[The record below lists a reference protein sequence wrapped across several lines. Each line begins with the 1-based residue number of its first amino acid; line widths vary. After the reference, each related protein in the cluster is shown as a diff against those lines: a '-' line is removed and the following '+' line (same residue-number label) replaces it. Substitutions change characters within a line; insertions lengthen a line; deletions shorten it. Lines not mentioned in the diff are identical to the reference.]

1 MWKETGWEIGK
12 IAGLNYFPG
21 PAAAPTTSLT
31 KQVQPMLSVT
41 IEQGAKVR
49 TEDCQAQN
57 KTVLNLSGIIDN
69 MTAAVVQGRVIMAE
83 L

>member
-12 IAGLNYFPG
+12 IAALNYFPA
-21 PAAAPTTSLT
+21 PAAALTTSLT

-49 TEDCQAQN
+49 AAIV
-57 KTVLNLSGIIDN
+57 KTKHI
-69 MTAAVVQGRVIMAE
+69 
-83 L
+83 

>member
-12 IAGLNYFPG
+12 IAGLNYFPS
-21 PAAAPTTSLT
+21 PATLYQSPATSLT

-49 TEDCQAQN
+49 AATAPIV
-57 KTVLNLSGIIDN
+57 KTK
-69 MTAAVVQGRVIMAE
+69 QF
-83 L
+83 

>member
-1 MWKETGWEIGK
+1 
-12 IAGLNYFPG
+12 
-21 PAAAPTTSLT
+21 
-31 KQVQPMLSVT
+31 MLSVT

-69 MTAAVVQGRVIMAE
+69 MTAAVVQGHHGRVVTPSNKLSGVASTRPIINTLTHSRATAE
-83 L
+83 TPPATSN

>member
-49 TEDCQAQN
+49 AAIV
-57 KTVLNLSGIIDN
+57 KTKHI
-69 MTAAVVQGRVIMAE
+69 
-83 L
+83 